1 MFERT
6 ILGLDIGSYSIK
18 AVELRTNLRSA
29 SVVRCCELVL
39 PGKAPAEEL
48 DSAAQ
53 LFFTRQNLSREVVI
67 SALPSDRV
75 TQRRV
80 RLPFRGKQVSQAL
93 RFEIEESLPFP
104 LDKMVLCYEE
114 ANAAANATDALVLLA
129 PREEVKSHLEGMS
142 RLGIEPRHVENE
154 GTVLGNLASFLGLT
168 DSARLILDIG
178 HRKTNVVLL
187 ADGKPIVVRSIPI
200 AGRHFN
206 EALARDLHIDEEAAV
221 EHKHETGVFAAGTT
235 TPLTSGIGVLLGQL
249 VREAVRS
256 VQSVASDPQDPRTP
270 REILLVGGSAALP
283 GLPEYFQEQTGI
295 ACRVLS
301 VPRGVEGATGL
312 ARAAAPIFAQAA
324 ALALRGAGPTRT
336 TRSDFRQDEF
346 VYVPDLSGLR
356 PQLQLTTVLFAVL
369 LLLWPASYAARSISS
384 SSRESALE
392 DNIAA
397 LYTAA
402 LPGAPAPPD
411 PMKGLEDKFAE
422 VQDLANHLGVTGL
435 GQSPLELLREIS
447 SRIPAELE
455 ITLQDLQLE
464 RNGIKAQGCAPSFET
479 VDRVKTELSQVPY
492 FETVELADVG
502 GQQRRGRDCKSFT
515 LTIKMRRTP

>member
-18 AVELRTNLRSA
+18 AVELRASLRA
-29 SVVRCCELVL
+29 VNVVRCCELVL

-53 LFFTRQNLSREVVI
+53 LFFTRQNLSRETVI
-67 SALPSDRV
+67 SALPSDRI

-93 RFEIEESLPFP
+93 RFEIEEGLPFP
-104 LDKMVLCYEE
+104 LDKMILCYEE
-114 ANAAANATDALVLLA
+114 APAGTDATDALALLA
-129 PREEVKSHLEGMS
+129 PREEVKAHLEGMA

-154 GTVLGNLASFLGLT
+154 GTVLGNLATFLGIT
-168 DSARLILDIG
+168 DAARLLLDIG

-187 ADGKPIVVRSIPI
+187 SGGKPIVLRSIPI
-200 AGRHFN
+200 AGRHLN
-206 EALARDLHIDEEAAV
+206 EALARDLRLDDEAAV
-221 EHKHETGVFAAGTT
+221 EHKHENGVFAAGTT
-235 TPLTSGIGVLLGQL
+235 QPLTAGIGVLLDQL

-270 REILLVGGSAALP
+270 REILLAGGSAALL
-283 GLPEYFQEQTGI
+283 GLPEYFEEKTGI
-295 ACRVLS
+295 PCRVLS

-312 ARAAAPIFAQAA
+312 ARAAVPIFAQAT
-324 ALALRGAGPTRT
+324 ALALRGAGSTRS

-346 VYVPDLSGLR
+346 AYVPDLSGLR

-369 LLLWPASYAARSISS
+369 LLLWPASYAARSISA
-384 SSRESALE
+384 SSRAGALE
-392 DNIAA
+392 DNIGA
-397 LYTAA
+397 LYSAA
-402 LPGAPAPPD
+402 LPGQPVPAD
-411 PMKGLEDKFAE
+411 PMKGLEDKYGE

-447 SRIPAELE
+447 SRIPPELE

-464 RNGIKAQGCAPSFET
+464 RNGIKAQGCAPNFET
-479 VDRVKTELSQVPY
+479 VDRVKVELSQVPT
-492 FETVELADVG
+492 FEDVQLADVG

-515 LTIKMRRTP
+515 LSIRIRRGA